1 MLLYSSSLFLLVSIV
16 GLIYKY
22 YIYSLLFLFLMTTSI
37 LFYSNNKHY
46 LLDQFAI
53 MVCVIY
59 GAYTF
64 YNKFKLTI
72 GALLILYSFIFTIIL
87 FYGGFYLKEYCYCKE
102 YGNKW
107 HSIVHLLSI
116 AGHIGII
123 LL

>member
-1 MLLYSSSLFLLVSIV
+1 MLFYSSSLFLLVSIV

-37 LFYSNNKHY
+37 LFYTNTKYY
-46 LLDQFAI
+46 LLDQVAI
-53 MVCVIY
+53 ISCVIY

-107 HSIVHLLSI
+107 DSIVHLLSI